1 MRKSGLLAVK
11 TVAFLL
17 GMAYRPRITG
27 QKVRPV
33 LPPANRKADMADQEL
48 QYRVRRKGSGW
59 YWEVLSNSELLQSG
73 IEPTSVAARVAAFE
87 YILCLDEH
95 EPIDSIRN

>member
-1 MRKSGLLAVK
+1 
-11 TVAFLL
+11 
-17 GMAYRPRITG
+17 MAG
-27 QKVRPV
+27 
-33 LPPANRKADMADQEL
+33 QEL

-87 YILCLDEH
+87 YILRLDEQ
-95 EPIDSIRN
+95 EPINSIRN